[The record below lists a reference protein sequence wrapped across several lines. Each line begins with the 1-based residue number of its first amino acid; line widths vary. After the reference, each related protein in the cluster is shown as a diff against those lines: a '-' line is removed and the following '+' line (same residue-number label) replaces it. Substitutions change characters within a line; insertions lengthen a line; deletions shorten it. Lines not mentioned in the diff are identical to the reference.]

1 MTEQIRLLTTS
12 QSHRAYL
19 SGAPFRCSVDLSFFS
34 DKITA
39 ALAQQRYGESPD
51 SLYEPIRYIMA
62 LGGKRIRPLLTLL
75 GAHLFTDDLD
85 PVLKPAIGTEVFHNF
100 TLLHDDIMDQAPL
113 RRGKPTVH
121 EKWNA
126 NVAILSGD
134 VMLVRAYELFL
145 EVRPELLATVLRK
158 FSQTAAE
165 VCEGQLW
172 DMNFE
177 TSEDVSI
184 AQYLDMI
191 RLKTA
196 VLLGFCLELGALLGG
211 ASAAAADHLRQFG
224 TDIGLAFQLRDDLL
238 DVYGDSATFGK
249 RVGGDI
255 VSDKKTFLLL
265 TAQAQANPEQS
276 ATLAR
281 HIGQSVPDAE
291 AKIEA
296 VRAIYDELRIRPQ
309 TEALINQYFE
319 AALQHLDK
327 VPVAAVRKEPLRRVA
342 LQLMERES

>member
-1 MTEQIRLLTTS
+1 MTPAE
-12 QSHRAYL
+12 
-19 SGAPFRCSVDLSFFS
+19 FS
-34 DKITA
+34 PLISA
-39 ALAQQRYGESPD
+39 ALAKLDYGQSPTE
-51 SLYEPIRYIMA
+51 LYEPIRYIMG

-75 GAHLFTDDLD
+75 GAHLFTDDLG
-85 PVLKPAIGTEVFHNF
+85 PAIKPALATEVFHNF

-113 RRGKPTVH
+113 RRGQPTVH

-134 VMLVRAYELFL
+134 VMLVRAYELFFDL
-145 EVRPELLATVLRK
+145 SPALLPTVLRR

-165 VCEGQLW
+165 VCEGQQW

-177 TSEDVSI
+177 KDAEVSI
-184 AQYLDMI
+184 PRYLDMI

-196 VLLGFCLELGALLGG
+196 VLLGFCLELGARVAG
-211 ASAAAADHLRQFG
+211 ASEEDAEHLRQFG

-238 DVYGDSATFGK
+238 DVYGDAATFGK

-265 TAQAQANPEQS
+265 TAQAQASPSQQ
-276 ATLAR
+276 LILR
-281 HIGQSVPDAE
+281 QHIGQPVPDAE
-291 AKIEA
+291 AKVQA
-296 VRAIYDELRIRPQ
+296 VRAIYDELHIRPQ
-309 TEALINQYFE
+309 TEALINGYFQD
-319 AALQHLDK
+319 ALQHLER
-327 VPVAAVRKEPLRRVA
+327 VAALPARKEPLRQLA

>member
-1 MTEQIRLLTTS
+1 M
-12 QSHRAYL
+12 
-19 SGAPFRCSVDLSFFS
+19 DLAFFTQ
-34 DKITA
+34 KITA
-39 ALAQQRYGESPD
+39 GLAELRYGTEPET
-51 SLYEPIRYIMA
+51 LYEPIRYIMA

-75 GAHLFTDDLD
+75 GAHLFTDDLGA
-85 PVLKPAIGTEVFHNF
+85 VVRPALATEVFHNF
-100 TLLHDDIMDQAPL
+100 TLLHDDLMDQAPL
-113 RRGKPTVH
+113 RRGQQTVH
-121 EKWNA
+121 EKWNP

-134 VMLVRAYELFL
+134 VMLVRAYELFFD
-145 EVRPELLATVLRK
+145 VQPELLPTVLRK
-158 FSQTAAE
+158 FSQAAAE
-165 VCEGQLW
+165 VCEGQQW

-177 TSEDVSI
+177 SETQVSI

-211 ASAAAADHLRQFG
+211 ASAAEADRLRQFG

-238 DVYGDSATFGK
+238 DVYGDAATFGK

-265 TAQAQANPEQS
+265 TAQAQANAEQR

-281 HIGQSVPDAE
+281 YIGQPVQDAE
-291 AKIEA
+291 AK
-296 VRAIYDELRIRPQ
+296 VRAVTTVYDALGIRAQ
-309 TEALINQYFE
+309 TEELINQYFVE
-319 AALQHLDK
+319 ALQHLGQ
-327 VPVAAVRKEPLRRVA
+327 VEVAADRKEPLRRLA